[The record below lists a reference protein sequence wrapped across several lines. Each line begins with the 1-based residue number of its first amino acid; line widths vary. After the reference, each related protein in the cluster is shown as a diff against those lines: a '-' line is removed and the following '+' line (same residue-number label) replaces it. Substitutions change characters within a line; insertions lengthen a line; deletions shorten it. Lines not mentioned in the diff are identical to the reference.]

1 LRRKPKG
8 RHLEA
13 TFEHKVFPPPEFFCF
28 KGLFYLAPS
37 TKRGTALEAA
47 RLAEGADDGDGVLVL
62 GVDGVIEA
70 ADVSGGEFA
79 GEIVKSGAKLGK
91 LREG

>member
-1 LRRKPKG
+1 
-8 RHLEA
+8 
-13 TFEHKVFPPPEFFCF
+13 
-28 KGLFYLAPS
+28 
-37 TKRGTALEAA
+37 
-47 RLAEGADDGDGVLVL
+47 LAEGADDGDGVLVL

-79 GEIVKSGAKLGK
+79 GEIVKGGAKLGK